1 MSFHRLPPAA
11 NRALVFAAAFT
22 FVAWTLA
29 AALCLTWSPARA
41 FAEDALALA
50 SRSWNRGS
58 PQARQHAAH
67 ARVQARVADAVRV
80 AARSG
85 LVPTV
90 ATGYSYSDDED
101 GFAWMLADGDG
112 HVTVR
117 SRTGATRRLDGPGP
131 AFWFQDGAREY
142 VVRDPALVA
151 EVERAMAPLRELGA
165 EMRTVGREL
174 GREGA
179 ALGRRGGRMATLGA
193 RMARAQARLAERE
206 ARRGRAADARAEME
220 ALREQMDR
228 VRADFEAERDRREG
242 AMKGHSQRLEEL
254 SARHRE
260 RVREVRER
268 VREIARRALRE
279 GKAERPHVNA

>member
-1 MSFHRLPPAA
+1 MSFDRLPTAA
-11 NRALVFAAAFT
+11 NRALVFAAVFT

-41 FAEDALALA
+41 LAEDALALA
-50 SRSWNRGS
+50 
-58 PQARQHAAH
+58 ARPWRDGTVH
-67 ARVQARVADAVRV
+67 ARHHASGARLHARLADAVRV
-80 AARSG
+80 ASQSG
-85 LVPTV
+85 MT
-90 ATGYSYSDDED
+90 ATRAAGFSFADDAD
-101 GFAWMLADGDG
+101 GFSWMLADGDG
-112 HVTVR
+112 HVTMR
-117 SRTGATRRLDGPGP
+117 SRTGVSRRLEGPGP
-131 AFWFQDGAREY
+131 AFWFRDGGREY

-151 EVERAMAPLRELGA
+151 EVERAMAPLRELG
-165 EMRTVGREL
+165 EQMRAAGRDL

-179 ALGRRGGRMATLGA
+179 ALGRRGARMATLGA

-228 VRADFEAERDRREG
+228 MRADLEAERDRREG
-242 AMKGHSQRLEEL
+242 TMKERSQRLEEL

-260 RVREVRER
+260 RAREVRER